1 MKEQGQELGSALK
14 PEDPLDEMRFGGRF
28 LGHRGLGSQN
38 HTPRGKEELVVRLI
52 PIMLAYCIL
61 RGWIKGAVPC
71 CMSHKALFF
80 VLRLWQLCYM
90 NRAV

>member
-1 MKEQGQELGSALK
+1 MPDDGKGCIHCTEVPCQLLVASRLDTTAWGCSMSMLSTDTTVSIPGIKE
-14 PEDPLDEMRFGGRF
+14 F
-28 LGHRGLGSQN
+28 L
-38 HTPRGKEELVVRLI
+38 RLR
-52 PIMLAYCIL
+52 YCIL

-90 NRAV
+90 NCAV